1 LPHCNALAALYVSL
15 VEAPALEEVHETGG
29 DALAYFRAFFPKAAA
44 VQGPL
49 AFSAAAL
56 SVGTF
61 VAGSDK
67 VRMPGGY
74 VLDNGP
80 SQAPWLVSG
89 ILMGS
94 VIPCACTHC
103 LFACLHAAV
112 SGALTGMHCRHDETD
127 DALK

>member
-1 LPHCNALAALYVSL
+1 M
-15 VEAPALEEVHETGG
+15 EAPALEELHDAGG

-61 VAGSDK
+61 IAGSDK
-67 VRMPGGY
+67 IRMPGGY

-94 VIPCACTHC
+94 VIPCAPDGSV
-103 LFACLHAAV
+103 LRSDESA
-112 SGALTGMHCRHDETD
+112 ALTARGRRHV
-127 DALK
+127 